1 MNLSYRDEMPPV
13 PEKRKMQLFSL
24 TPKTLMFAGIGVG
37 VVILGILLLV
47 WGNSGNIS
55 PQLQRLSARLDTMQ
69 TIASDSD
76 RSIRNND
83 LRRLNSD
90 LRILT
95 TGSIVKLREPMTA
108 AGMGSVS
115 GDIRAAEADTATIER
130 LETAK
135 TGGDFDGVYAR
146 IVEQKINTI
155 TVLMM
160 EIYDNTRNAN
170 LREALSETY
179 TDFATVR
186 EQLVNDIDF

>member
-13 PEKRKMQLFSL
+13 PEKKKIQLFSL
-24 TPKTLMFAGIGVG
+24 TPKTLMFVGIGVG

-47 WGNSGNIS
+47 WSNSGNIS